1 MKKILILWATL
12 MSVANAGAWS
22 TAASL
27 FDKEVEPTAKY
38 QLDVSGYN
46 PRLYEF
52 DTYNGMS
59 CVMIFSSDNK
69 TSEPV
74 IFCIKKTK

>member
-1 MKKILILWATL
+1 MKKVILVVMALVSIA
-12 MSVANAGAWS
+12 SAGAWS
-22 TAASL
+22 TATSL

-52 DTYNGMS
+52 DTKNGMS

-74 IFCIKKTK
+74 VFCIKKTK